1 MKWVITNI
9 TAADTEEALDALLPW
24 NMK

>member
-1 MKWVITNI
+1 VIANI